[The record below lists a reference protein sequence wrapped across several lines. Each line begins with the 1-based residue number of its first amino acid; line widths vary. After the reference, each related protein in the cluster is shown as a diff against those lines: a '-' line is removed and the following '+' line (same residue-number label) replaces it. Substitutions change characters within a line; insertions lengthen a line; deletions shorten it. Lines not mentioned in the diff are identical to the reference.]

1 MSIMSKKNRPSHGRT
16 SKVSAAGTDVAIVM
30 ETGKLAEEIEIDM
43 SSSEGV
49 LSATDAEGE
58 QIEVPELDPELFESC
73 LRMLGSI
80 DHMEAVMGGIAAGR
94 TAFGNIET
102 YLLPGFQRSLMNE
115 EHRYLLDSVRDNGG
129 SVVVVA
135 IAITSNKR
143 GLGVPNYG
151 VFWRDERSKSSPWFK
166 HVVALD
172 PDAVSQEELAAAR
185 AHQPRHSR
193 QQRRNGVR

>member
-1 MSIMSKKNRPSHGRT
+1 MSIMSKKNRPTHGRT
-16 SKVSAAGTDVAIVM
+16 SKISAAGTDVTIVM
-30 ETGKLAEEIEIDM
+30 ETGRLSEEIEI
-43 SSSEGV
+43 
-49 LSATDAEGE
+49 
-58 QIEVPELDPELFESC
+58 PELDPELFESC

-102 YLLPGFQRSLMNE
+102 YLLPGFQRSLMTQ
-115 EHRYLLDSVRDNGG
+115 EHRYLLDAVRDNGG

-135 IAITSNKR
+135 IAITRNKR

-166 HVVALD
+166 HVVTLD
-172 PDAVSQEELAAAR
+172 PDALTDEQLAAAR
-185 AHQPRHSR
+185 EHQPRHSR
-193 QQRRNGVR
+193 RAERNGAR